1 MKETYDYI
9 TLWILCIII
18 FVLGFISLGY
28 DFIKEKLNGDV
39 I

>member
-9 TLWILCIII
+9 TLWILVIII

-28 DFIKEKLNGDV
+28 DFIKEKIKGEV
-39 I
+39 A